1 MGGKEGFAELYVVRE
16 RMYILCYTPAD
27 PTSPPRGTGYQTLK
41 PLIAQNLSFAK
52 LYTALSGPA

>member
-1 MGGKEGFAELYVVRE
+1 MGGKEVFAELYVVRE

-52 LYTALSGPA
+52 LSIICKFYL